1 MYIYEYEYVHFSDC
15 GSEYVLDHGFANFD
29 GRDTTFGH
37 SVPVICNKGY
47 EILGDPEI
55 TCQDSGKWS
64 SATYCHIEG

>member
-1 MYIYEYEYVHFSDC
+1 M
-15 GSEYVLDHGFANFD
+15 LDHGFANFD

-64 SATYCHIEG
+64 SAPYCHIEG